1 MPLPQAPKRQDTR
14 NLPTPLVADI
24 LFSEIEDMTRRT
36 FPAYGTAHPDATKWP
51 NHKLCY
57 IRSVEN
63 ARDGIYEF
71 FYVADRANQDD
82 YNWEFDKADIGGV
95 TFDAVTRTYVTLR
108 TAFSSTTPAMGATM
122 PNVPASKF
130 SGSYVLARR
139 KQQRIGDK
147 ELDSLYVV
155 DQQTYVKRCT
165 IRTIGTDNINGLPL
179 LSSEN
184 LYYATE
190 TVPSALNASGNP
202 ITASTLFVQSTNA
215 YWGLQ
220 TDGTVRS
227 GRQLSCDW
235 YQITSEQRVAGTTI
249 TEGANQPYV
258 AVQSYETTINYSLP
272 AVLDTIDFM
281 DWTRRDGG
289 VDIRPAVRFNPEQY
303 SGPCKVTITK
313 QWKKT
318 PFTLGTVVQLLPTRI
333 NYSAPFFE
341 LNVPECLH
349 GVVEAVC
356 DIGTSDP
363 EYSQNTGSKRYFSAT
378 NYTAWP
384 ESFTIEDSQEP
395 YAGGYLHTITVLTTP
410 QVPEGIDWT
419 TGA

>member
-24 LFSEIEDMTRRT
+24 LFSEIEDMSRRT
-36 FPAYGTAHPDATKWP
+36 FPAYGTVHPNTTKWP
-51 NHKLCY
+51 NHKLSY
-57 IRSVEN
+57 IRPVEN

-71 FYVADRANQDD
+71 FYVADRANQDQ

-108 TAFSSTTPAMGATM
+108 TAFDSATPVMGATM
-122 PNVPASKF
+122 PNVPVSKF

-155 DQQTYVKRCT
+155 DQHTYVKRCT
-165 IRTIGTDNINGLPL
+165 ISSIGVDSMNGLPL
-179 LSSEN
+179 QSVET

-190 TVPSALNASGNP
+190 VVTGST
-202 ITASTLFVQSTNA
+202 TAATLFTTPTNA

-220 TDGTVRS
+220 TDGYVRT
-227 GRQLSCDW
+227 GRQLSCEW
-235 YQITSEQRVAGTTI
+235 YQITSEQRVAGTTVSS
-249 TEGANQPYV
+249 GDNSPYIGV
-258 AVQSYETTINYSLP
+258 SSYATSINYSLP
-272 AVLDTIDFM
+272 AVLNTIDFLN
-281 DWTRRDGG
+281 WTRNDGG

-303 SGPCKVTITK
+303 SGPCKVTITR
-313 QWKKT
+313 QWKKS
-318 PFTLGTVVQLLPTRI
+318 PFTLGNVIQLIPSRI

-341 LNVPECLH
+341 LNIPECLH
-349 GVVEAVC
+349 GVIQAVC

-363 EYSQNTGSKRYFSAT
+363 EYTQNTGSRRYFSAT
-378 NYTAWP
+378 NYTEWP
-384 ESFTIEDSQEP
+384 ATFTIEDSQEP
-395 YAGGYLHTITVLTTP
+395 YAGGFLRTTSVLQTPTVP
-410 QVPEGIDWT
+410 ASINWT